1 MAKEEGICSTDIL
14 VLRCFDDSL
23 NKFYAYYFRTK
34 QFNDEVVKTVSGQQ
48 LPRTKW
54 SLMETIKVPV
64 PREQERLVAQ
74 IEQLEAII
82 KEHQGKIEGS
92 SERKKAVMK
101 KYL

>member
-1 MAKEEGICSTDIL
+1 MNRDSVRKEAERNMTGSSGHRR
-14 VLRCFDDSL
+14 VPAS
-23 NKFYAYYFRTK
+23 FYENFK
-34 QFNDEVVKTVSGQQ
+34 
-48 LPRTKW
+48 
-54 SLMETIKVPV
+54 IPV
-64 PREQERLVAQ
+64 PLISEQERLVAQ